1 MRRTVS
7 CSLLLLLASF
17 SPSRIDAQAG
27 APSLSAVET
36 AVACAPP
43 LTTDDAPPNSPR
55 IIGAQDTTA
64 RALYGPRDL
73 LVVGAGTSSGLQ
85 LGQQFF
91 VRRANRFGSSADRRW
106 QGARTLGWIRLVAVS
121 DSTAIAA
128 VDHGCDVISQ
138 GDYIEPFTAPVVP
151 ADVEHDRPAGDPDFT
166 AIGRVLAGLE
176 DRQSAGPGGYV
187 LIDRGT
193 DQGVTAGARYAI
205 YRDVRSAGMPLA
217 SVGEAV
223 VLSTGKTLALTKI
236 TSAHDAV
243 LSGDYVAP
251 RR

>member
-7 CSLLLLLASF
+7 CSLVLFLASF
-17 SPSRIDAQAG
+17 SSSRIIAQAG
-27 APSLSAVET
+27 APSLSSIET

-43 LTTDDAPPNSPR
+43 LTTEDAPSHSPR
-55 IIGAQDTTA
+55 IIGAQDTAA
-64 RALYGPRDL
+64 RVLYGPRDL

-91 VRRANRFGSSADRRW
+91 VRRANRFGSPVDRRR
-106 QGARTLGWIRLVAVS
+106 QGARTLGWIRLVSVN

-151 ADVEHDRPAGDPDFT
+151 ADVERDRPAGEPDFT
-166 AIGRVLAGLE
+166 AIGRVVAGLE

-193 DQGVTAGARYAI
+193 DQGVTAGARFAI
-205 YRDVRSAGMPLA
+205 YRDIRSAGMPLA